1 MKKLFIAVILSV
13 LVASALSSV
22 AFAAQ
27 GGMPAAHGV
36 DGRTFGAVV
45 SGLAQSD
52 PGALAAHVSGGRAG
66 GNAGGMG
73 MPAAHGVDGQ
83 TFGWLVSQ
91 LAQMYP
97 GAVADHV
104 KP

>member
-1 MKKLFIAVILSV
+1 MKKLVLALVLSV
-13 LVASALSSV
+13 LVASAFSSV

-45 SGLAQSD
+45 SNLAQSA
-52 PGALAAHVSGGRAG
+52 PSALAAHVSGGRAG

-73 MPAAHGVDGQ
+73 MPATHGVDGA
-83 TFGWLVSQ
+83 TFGFLVSG
-91 LAQMYP
+91 LARLYP

-104 KP
+104 K